1 MRIPREADVTKLHN
15 TCYICNKGTFRLMA
29 TSDRYWC
36 CDHCHYIGYL
46 KVYRTDPANQTY
58 SPSLKK
64 GSLMPPE
71 TETNPD
77 NEEDSDYLENLLH
90 RIEEIMNEIN
100 EEPTP

>member
-1 MRIPREADVTKLHN
+1 
-15 TCYICNKGTFRLMA
+15 
-29 TSDRYWC
+29 
-36 CDHCHYIGYL
+36 
-46 KVYRTDPANQTY
+46 
-58 SPSLKK
+58 
-64 GSLMPPE
+64 MPHE